1 MVSTFKTIELG
12 AIAAGADNEDTW
24 TPERDITIKKIMIN
38 ERSGAAVNAVKIY
51 LSLAGQTYTKPFV
64 PASAIGSNLEYCWK
78 PNQPVAK
85 GTEIYVKAENAG
97 ASEVN
102 IDIVFE
108 YE

>member
-1 MVSTFKTIELG
+1 MPTTFKTIELG
-12 AIAAGADNEDTW
+12 SIAAGADKEDTW

-51 LSLAGQTYTKPFV
+51 ISLAGQTYTKPFV

-97 ASEVN
+97 SSAVN

>member
-1 MVSTFKTIELG
+1 MPTTFKTIELG
-12 AIAAGADNEDTW
+12 SIAAGADKEDTW

-97 ASEVN
+97 SSAVN

>member
-64 PASAIGSNLEYCWK
+64 PASAIGLSL
-78 PNQPVAK
+78 
-85 GTEIYVKAENAG
+85 IH
-97 ASEVN
+97 
-102 IDIVFE
+102 I
-108 YE
+108 